1 MSGERDLDTLLAT
14 MRPKLVPGLLVVTRL
29 AGTRPPP
36 DLHPFATVQEEEGLT
51 LVLSRE
57 EADAAGL
64 GYDLLTALITLRVH
78 SDLAAVGL
86 TAAVSGRLAE
96 AGISCNVIAGYAHD
110 HLLVP
115 HDRADEALDLLE
127 GLAAASGR

>member
-29 AGTRPPP
+29 TGPPPP
-36 DLHPFATVQEEEGLT
+36 DLNPFATVQEEEGLT

-127 GLAAASGR
+127 GLAAASGW